1 MEGSASAPIG
11 PFIEP
16 EPREWQP
23 RAMWVSARML
33 CGAQAFFFMSF
44 LFAYFYL
51 RSLDVNK
58 SWKIGAVNP
67 SIGLGIVIAV
77 VLVASAAS
85 LHVAGTR
92 SGAVLRL
99 GSISLA
105 LLLLAV
111 VLQVIEWTTLG
122 FGPASGGYASV
133 FIGWTSM
140 YAVFALFCGY
150 WIETQVATAWRAQ
163 REGPGLG
170 GPNLLAAG
178 IQACS
183 FFWSFYVA
191 TGLVAFVIL
200 YVI

>member
-11 PFIEP
+11 PYVEA

-23 RAMWVSARML
+23 RVLWVSARLL

-51 RSLDVNK
+51 KSLDIHK
-58 SWKIGAVNP
+58 SWKIGAVHP
-67 SIGLGIVIAV
+67 SKGLGVAILVVLLASAV
-77 VLVASAAS
+77 VLRLATMRPAA
-85 LHVAGTR
+85 A
-92 SGAVLRL
+92 LRL
-99 GSISLA
+99 GTGALA

-122 FGPASGGYASV
+122 FGPSSGGYASV
-133 FIGWTSM
+133 FIGWTVL
-140 YAVFALFCGY
+140 YAFWALACGY
-150 WIETQVATAWRAQ
+150 WIETQVATARRAR

-170 GPNLLAAG
+170 GPALLAAG
-178 IQACS
+178 LEACS

-191 TGLVAFVIL
+191 TGVVAFVIL
-200 YVI
+200 YLI